1 MKHKLIME
9 NWRKYQAKIVNESL
23 EKAVPDIS
31 HLADNYSGILPRMWG
46 LFERYATENGLGY
59 LIIYNPFYAH
69 TELEKKIVKPY
80 ISGAPWNI
88 DGHSLQSNR
97 LKDAILQWAKEENLL
112 PQTKDFR
119 KPDDEKIA
127 SADARRKSAQIDL
140 DMELFANISNPRISS
155 GINIGTYG
163 SFKVGSERESSY
175 TFLVPV
181 DTLTGISISYMR
193 DGELYPGGSV
203 TYVQG
208 KVGGGRRGAMKAIHD
223 TGFAPLPGDIT
234 SRARNEWEE
243 TGVQL
248 VPIE

>member
-1 MKHKLIME
+1 ME
-9 NWRKYQAKIVNESL
+9 NWREYQAKIVNESL
-23 EKAVPDIS
+23 EKAVPDIGF
-31 HLADNYSGILPRMWG
+31 LEDNYSGILPRKWG

-69 TELEKKIVKPY
+69 TEPEKKIVKPY
-80 ISGAPWNI
+80 ISGAPRNI

-97 LKDAILQWAKEENLL
+97 LKDTIWRWAK
-112 PQTKDFR
+112 
-119 KPDDEKIA
+119 DEKIA

-140 DMELFANISNPRISS
+140 DMELFANISNPRSSS

-181 DTLTGISISYMR
+181 DTLTGISISYMK
-193 DGELYPGGSV
+193 DGKLYPGGSV

-223 TGFAPLPGDIT
+223 TGFAPLPRDIT
-234 SRARNEWEE
+234 SRGSNEWEE